1 MTFGLTHTLL
11 LLSLP
16 LLSGLGGTG
25 LMVVN
30 AQKRDARLAARVA
43 SLTLG
48 SRAPAVTDV
57 QQVVRAAATVRAS
70 PLASALALFG
80 CDYER
85 REIYPVPWWVV
96 LPVAL
101 GIGRIAVTLVV
112 GIVGPIGW
120 AVWPCIWVLAA
131 RTAFGYWE
139 GKRRDLMLKQFPD
152 ALAIIVRCARVGVP
166 VTDGIRIVARESPAP
181 TGPEFDRLADEIA
194 IGTSLDTALRATA
207 SRTGMPEYRFFATVL
222 TLQAQAGGG
231 LSESLDMLAEIIR
244 KRVALK
250 ARGYALTSE
259 GRTSTIVL
267 CVIPVLIIAML
278 LVLNPPYIMIMFT
291 DPAGRKM
298 LNVGAILM
306 LTAIFVMRKMIRSTL
321 A

>member
-101 GIGRIAVTLVV
+101 GIGRLAVTLVV

-120 AVWPCIWVLAA
+120 AVWPFIWVLAA

-231 LSESLDMLAEIIR
+231 LSESLDMLADIIR

-250 ARGYALTSE
+250 QRGYALTSE
-259 GRTSTIVL
+259 ARTSA
-267 CVIPVLIIAML
+267 LILSCLPFIA
-278 LVLNPPYIMIMFT
+278 
-291 DPAGRKM
+291 
-298 LNVGAILM
+298 GA
-306 LTAIFVMRKMIRSTL
+306 AIFVMQRDYINLLFTTTGGQACLGAAILLMMTGMGIIQYMISSVL
-321 A
+321 K

>member
-1 MTFGLTHTLL
+1 
-11 LLSLP
+11 
-16 LLSGLGGTG
+16 
-25 LMVVN
+25 
-30 AQKRDARLAARVA
+30 
-43 SLTLG
+43 
-48 SRAPAVTDV
+48 
-57 QQVVRAAATVRAS
+57 
-70 PLASALALFG
+70 
-80 CDYER
+80 
-85 REIYPVPWWVV
+85 
-96 LPVAL
+96 
-101 GIGRIAVTLVV
+101 
-112 GIVGPIGW
+112 
-120 AVWPCIWVLAA
+120 
-131 RTAFGYWE
+131 
-139 GKRRDLMLKQFPD
+139 
-152 ALAIIVRCARVGVP
+152 
-166 VTDGIRIVARESPAP
+166 
-181 TGPEFDRLADEIA
+181 
-194 IGTSLDTALRATA
+194 
-207 SRTGMPEYRFFATVL
+207 VL

-231 LSESLDMLAEIIR
+231 LSESLDMLADIIR

>member
-1 MTFGLTHTLL
+1 MTFGLVHTLL

-16 LLSGLGGTG
+16 MVSGLGGTG
-25 LMVVN
+25 LMVAN
-30 AQKRDARLAARVA
+30 AQKRDARLATRVA
-43 SLTLG
+43 SLT
-48 SRAPAVTDV
+48 SVPAAPVAGFQPVF
-57 QQVVRAAATVRAS
+57 RAARAMRSS
-70 PLASALALFG
+70 PFASVLALFG
-80 CDYER
+80 CDHER
-85 REIYPVPWWVV
+85 RDIYPVPWWVV

-101 GIGRIAVTLVV
+101 GIGRIAVMLIA
-112 GIVGPIGW
+112 GIVGQIGW
-120 AVWPCIWVLAA
+120 AAWPCIWVLAS

-139 GKRRDLMLKQFPD
+139 GKRRDIMLKQFPD

-166 VTDGIRIVARESPAP
+166 VTDGIRVVARESSAP
-181 TGPEFDRLADEIA
+181 TGPEFARLSDEIA
-194 IGTSLDTALRATA
+194 IGTSLDAALRASA
-207 SRTGMPEYRFFATVL
+207 ARTGMPEYRFFATAL

-231 LSESLDMLAEIIR
+231 LSESLEMLAEIIR

-267 CVIPVLIIAML
+267 CAMPFLIIAML

-298 LNVGAILM
+298 LNIGILM
-306 LTAIFVMRKMIRSTL
+306 LLTAIFVMRKMIRATL